1 MVTLDILES
10 LKCVDNA
17 KVRKVEYRTEL
28 ANWKRQ
34 NRWKKFAGL
43 LDEDGREED
52 GEDAEEEVLPAMIS
66 KMSSTNKGVVLPLK
80 RPKMLTID
88 VGADLLEEAKN
99 VGYDRQL
106 KTLLGK
112 SDIQRQKISGRVV
125 LQALRDTGGKTV
137 AAKKALLLCC
147 KEGEA

>member
-52 GEDAEEEVLPAMIS
+52 GEDAEEGVSLAMIS
-66 KMSSTNKGVVLPLK
+66 KITNAIKDVLVSAK
-80 RPKMLTID
+80 RPKMLTVE
-88 VGADLLEEAKN
+88 VGADLLKEAKN

-112 SDIQRQKISGRVV
+112 SDIQHQIISGRVI

>member
-17 KVRKVEYRTEL
+17 KVREVEYRTEL
-28 ANWKRQ
+28 ANWRRQ

-52 GEDAEEEVLPAMIS
+52 GEDAEEGVSLAMIS
-66 KMSSTNKGVVLPLK
+66 KITNAIKDVLVSAK
-80 RPKMLTID
+80 RPKMLTVE

-112 SDIQRQKISGRVV
+112 SDIQHQEISGRVI

>member
-112 SDIQRQKISGRVV
+112 SDIQHQEISGRVI